1 MKKRIVP
8 MLMIVLLVTISL
20 AASVDFE
27 NAYGQGQKDEVIY
40 NTIQFDYCV
49 VTGLT
54 DQEADN
60 VFAKLDE
67 YDQSTTE
74 LVEDTFPDCNSTN
87 DLEGTILYL
96 QSNYESVKNAM
107 TGHEEE
113 LDAYLLFNSIE
124 YYKDNYD
131 CIEQRVEDAQ
141 TATASNGSSV
151 VSQSFTNLY
160 VKSISLTSEKC
171 FIEID
176 TWDSGIYF
184 LGYDYFIEDK
194 VLQITV
200 YSEGLCLRRGK
211 PWPVKINI
219 FDDALAEVNRICFK
233 DGQTIKQIY
242 PS

>member
-8 MLMIVLLVTISL
+8 MLMVQIKNRKRRFANYFAVFLTIAVITVLIVCGIV
-20 AASVDFE
+20 
-27 NAYGQGQKDEVIY
+27 
-40 NTIQFDYCV
+40 
-49 VTGLT
+49 
-54 DQEADN
+54 
-60 VFAKLDE
+60 
-67 YDQSTTE
+67 
-74 LVEDTFPDCNSTN
+74 
-87 DLEGTILYL
+87 
-96 QSNYESVKNAM
+96 
-107 TGHEEE
+107 
-113 LDAYLLFNSIE
+113 
-124 YYKDNYD
+124 
-131 CIEQRVEDAQ
+131 
-141 TATASNGSSV
+141 SSGI
-151 VSQSFTNLY
+151 SQSFVNLY

>member
-8 MLMIVLLVTISL
+8 MLMVVLAVFLTIAVIAVLIVCGI
-20 AASVDFE
+20 
-27 NAYGQGQKDEVIY
+27 
-40 NTIQFDYCV
+40 
-49 VTGLT
+49 
-54 DQEADN
+54 
-60 VFAKLDE
+60 
-67 YDQSTTE
+67 
-74 LVEDTFPDCNSTN
+74 
-87 DLEGTILYL
+87 
-96 QSNYESVKNAM
+96 
-107 TGHEEE
+107 
-113 LDAYLLFNSIE
+113 
-124 YYKDNYD
+124 
-131 CIEQRVEDAQ
+131 
-141 TATASNGSSV
+141 GSSG
-151 VSQSFTNLY
+151 VSQSFVNLY

-242 PS
+242 PTSPATYIGAGLVCRRGDLDETKNDKSESSFCMFGFSGNHIFPTERATKQK